1 MNRKERRLA
10 LRTAL
15 MARIDDVTVVKD
27 FAASLEAPRPVRSRM
42 HWVVSELLQR
52 PRCSSF

>member
-27 FAASLEAPRPVRSRM
+27 FGTSARGPQDP
-42 HWVVSELLQR
+42 
-52 PRCSSF
+52 